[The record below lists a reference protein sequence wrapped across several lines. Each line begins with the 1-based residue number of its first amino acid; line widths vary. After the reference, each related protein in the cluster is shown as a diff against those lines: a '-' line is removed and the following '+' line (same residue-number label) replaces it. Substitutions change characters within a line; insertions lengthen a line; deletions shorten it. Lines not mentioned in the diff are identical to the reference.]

1 MPHRASYIYRPPVN
15 FLHPVDFGAVLP
27 RPLHLPRVTPSEV
40 ETAVRSLRPLCV
52 RWARSVV
59 GGDAEDVAQAA
70 LEALVRKGPLIEAGA
85 ATAWLRT
92 AVYYLARSHMR
103 GRKELLVTG
112 PELAADGDPEDT
124 LASAQLSAE
133 VQAALA
139 RVSSTR
145 RPFVVGVL
153 AEGRTLAAVAREEQI
168 PESAARRRLADGT
181 ADLRG
186 ALSRERVAER
196 RRTGGFS
203 SFAAMLGLADV
214 RWFRWTPALGAI
226 ALGGALLHTS
236 PTLAPTPDELP
247 ARVFVAVAVEQATTL
262 PRAERGAERVE
273 PAAPRKAHDA
283 GARMLAARLAR
294 R

>member
-1 MPHRASYIYRPPVN
+1 MPRSIFSR
-15 FLHPVDFGAVLP
+15 PVDFGADRPPP
-27 RPLHLPRVTPSEV
+27 RHLPRVTPAAARA
-40 ETAVRSLRPLCV
+40 AVVTLRGRAV
-52 RWARSVV
+52 SWARSY
-59 GGDAEDVAQAA
+59 GLPQAAAEDVAHDA
-70 LEALVRKGPLIEAGA
+70 LELLLVRSAVVEPA
-85 ATAWLRT
+85 ACVAWLR
-92 AVYYLARSHMR
+92 AVVLKKARCH
-103 GRKELLVTG
+103 GRKHHELVSSDLIEDIAREV
-112 PELAADGDPEDT
+112 GDPEDT
-124 LASAQLSAE
+124 LASAQLSAA
-133 VQAALA
+133 VQAALS

-145 RPFVVGVL
+145 RPLVIGVL

-203 SFAAMLGLADV
+203 SFAAMLGIDV
-214 RWFRWTPALGAI
+214 RWGWLAPGLGAL
-226 ALGGALLHTS
+226 AVGGALLHIP

-247 ARVFVAVAVEQATTL
+247 ARAFVAVAVEQATAL
-262 PRAERGAERVE
+262 PRAERGAERVS

>member
-133 VQAALA
+133 VQALLGGITSPLGA
-139 RVSSTR
+139 
-145 RPFVVGVL
+145 VVGGVL
-153 AEGRTLAAVAREEQI
+153 MGVIENL
-168 PESAARRRLADGT
+168 
-181 ADLRG
+181 
-186 ALSRERVAER
+186 
-196 RRTGGFS
+196 
-203 SFAAMLGLADV
+203 
-214 RWFRWTPALGAI
+214 
-226 ALGGALLHTS
+226 
-236 PTLAPTPDELP
+236 
-247 ARVFVAVAVEQATTL
+247 
-262 PRAERGAERVE
+262 
-273 PAAPRKAHDA
+273 A
-283 GARMLAARLAR
+283 GAYVVGTELKLTTALVIIVVVLVVKPTGLFGKSLASRV
-294 R
+294 

>member
-1 MPHRASYIYRPPVN
+1 M
-15 FLHPVDFGAVLP
+15 
-27 RPLHLPRVTPSEV
+27 TPSEV

-112 PELAADGDPEDT
+112 PELASDGDPEDT

-145 RPFVVGVL
+145 RPILVGVL
-153 AEGRTLAAVAREEQI
+153 ADGRTLAAVAREEQI

-181 ADLRG
+181 EDLRG
-186 ALSRERVAER
+186 ALSRQRAAER

-214 RWFRWTPALGAI
+214 RWGWLAPVLGATI
-226 ALGGALLHTS
+226 AGGALLHI
-236 PTLAPTPDELP
+236 PDLAPTPDELP
-247 ARVFVAVAVEQATTL
+247 ARTFVAAAVEQETAL
-262 PRAERGAERVE
+262 PRAERGADRVE
-273 PAAPRKAHDA
+273 PVAPRRRHEAAPR
-283 GARMLAARLAR
+283 MLAERVAQAR

>member
-1 MPHRASYIYRPPVN
+1 
-15 FLHPVDFGAVLP
+15 
-27 RPLHLPRVTPSEV
+27 VTPSEV

-112 PELAADGDPEDT
+112 PELASDGDPEDT
-124 LASAQLSAE
+124 LASAQLSAA

-139 RVSSTR
+139 RVSSIR
-145 RPFVVGVL
+145 RPILVGVL
-153 AEGRTLAAVAREEQI
+153 ADGRTLAAVAREEQI

-181 ADLRG
+181 EDLRG
-186 ALSRERVAER
+186 ALSRQRAAER

-203 SFAAMLGLADV
+203 SFAAMLGLTDV
-214 RWFRWTPALGAI
+214 RWGWLAPGLGAI
-226 ALGGALLHTS
+226 AVGGALLTFS

-247 ARVFVAVAVEQATTL
+247 ARAFVAAAVEQQTAL
-262 PRAERGAERVE
+262 PRAERGADRVE
-273 PAAPRKAHDA
+273 PVAPRRRHEAAPR
-283 GARMLAARLAR
+283 MLAERVAQAR

>member
-1 MPHRASYIYRPPVN
+1 M
-15 FLHPVDFGAVLP
+15 
-27 RPLHLPRVTPSEV
+27 TPSEV

-112 PELAADGDPEDT
+112 PELASDGDPEDT

-181 ADLRG
+181 EDLRG
-186 ALSRERVAER
+186 ALSRQRAAER

-214 RWFRWTPALGAI
+214 RWGWLAPGLAAITAGGVLLTFSTPDLR
-226 ALGGALLHTS
+226 
-236 PTLAPTPDELP
+236 PTPDELP
-247 ARVFVAVAVEQATTL
+247 VRAFVAVAVEQETAL
-262 PRAERGAERVE
+262 PRAERGAERVS